1 MSKNV
6 IKNRQNLSYVL
17 YLYHILWY
25 YILILTKSTEKV
37 GAFMEWV
44 TLIAACLA
52 CVLAAAALIVVI
64 KNKRQP
70 ADVEVK
76 RDIIDELRTTRG
88 ELSAQVQNSSK
99 NNFETLAELQRSVG
113 QKQDVRISELSTSL
127 IESQR
132 ALRQSVIE
140 AMNLMNDRIKAF
152 SEQNEQ
158 KLENIRKSTNE
169 SIKLMIEE
177 NSKKLDE
184 MRNTV
189 DEKLQKTLEE
199 RLQRSFSTVSEQLEK
214 VYQGLGEMK
223 TVAADVGDLK
233 KVLSNVKTRGTLG
246 EYQLGAILEQLL
258 SPEQYDANVAT
269 IKGSSDRV
277 EYAIR
282 LPGDG
287 EEFIYLPIDA
297 KFPADA
303 YQQLLDAKDKGDVEA
318 ADAAG
323 KLLETRIRNN
333 AKDIKSKYVS
343 PPDTTD
349 FGILFLPFEGLYAE
363 VVQRGL
369 VEVLQRESKIMI
381 AGPTTMAALLNSL
394 QMGFRTLAIKKHT
407 SEVWNA
413 LAAVKSEFE
422 KFGTVL
428 KKTQERLDQARGELE
443 NLVGTRTRKIQ
454 LRLDAMTK
462 LGTKD
467 DAIDFERAVAMIE
480 GEDSASTENNL

>member
-1 MSKNV
+1 METTA
-6 IKNRQNLSYVL
+6 
-17 YLYHILWY
+17 
-25 YILILTKSTEKV
+25 LITLAAAC
-37 GAFMEWV
+37 GAFVMS
-44 TLIAACLA
+44 
-52 CVLAAAALIVVI
+52 AAALIAVI
-64 KNKRQP
+64 AGRKKGDSSELR
-70 ADVEVK
+70 
-76 RDIIDELRTTRG
+76 RDISDEIRAAKA
-88 ELSAQVQNSSK
+88 ELASQVQTSSK
-99 NNFETLAELQRSVG
+99 NSFDTLAQLQRSVG
-113 QKQDVRISELSTSL
+113 QNQDARIGELSKN
-127 IESQR
+127 IVESQR
-132 ALRQSVIE
+132 ALRQTVTDALNI
-140 AMNLMNDRIKAF
+140 MNERIAVF
-152 SEQNEQ
+152 SQQNEQ
-158 KLENIRKSTNE
+158 KLEAIRKSTND
-169 SIKLMIEE
+169 SIRLMMEE
-177 NSKKLDE
+177 NGKKLDE
-184 MRNTV
+184 MRSTV

-199 RLQRSFSTVSEQLEK
+199 RLQRSFTTVSEQLEK

-246 EYQLGAILEQLL
+246 EYQLGAILEQVL

-269 IKGSSDRV
+269 VKGSTDRV
-277 EYAIR
+277 EYAIK

-303 YQQLLDAKDKGDVEA
+303 YQQLLDAREKGDA
-318 ADAAG
+318 AEIEAAG
-323 KLLETRIRNN
+323 KLLETRMRNN
-333 AKDIKSKYVS
+333 AKDIKSKYVQ
-343 PPDTTD
+343 PPYTTD

-428 KKTQERLDQARGELE
+428 KKTQDRLDQARSELE
-443 NLVGTRTRKIQ
+443 ALVGTRTRKIQ

-462 LGTKD
+462 LGSPED
-467 DAIDFERAVAMIE
+467 DGIDFQSAVALIE
-480 GEDSASTENNL
+480 GDNENDE

>member
-1 MSKNV
+1 
-6 IKNRQNLSYVL
+6 
-17 YLYHILWY
+17 
-25 YILILTKSTEKV
+25 
-37 GAFMEWV
+37 
-44 TLIAACLA
+44 
-52 CVLAAAALIVVI
+52 
-64 KNKRQP
+64 
-70 ADVEVK
+70 
-76 RDIIDELRTTRG
+76 
-88 ELSAQVQNSSK
+88 
-99 NNFETLAELQRSVG
+99 
-113 QKQDVRISELSTSL
+113 
-127 IESQR
+127 
-132 ALRQSVIE
+132 
-140 AMNLMNDRIKAF
+140 MNLMNDRIKAF

-199 RLQRSFSTVSEQLEK
+199 RLQRSFSSVSEQLEK

-269 IKGSSDRV
+269 IKGSTERV

-303 YQQLLDAKDKGDVEA
+303 YQQLLDARDKGDVEA

-333 AKDIKSKYVS
+333 AKDIKNKYVS
-343 PPDTTD
+343 PPGTTD

>member
-1 MSKNV
+1 METTA
-6 IKNRQNLSYVL
+6 
-17 YLYHILWY
+17 
-25 YILILTKSTEKV
+25 LITLAAAC
-37 GAFMEWV
+37 GAFVMS
-44 TLIAACLA
+44 
-52 CVLAAAALIVVI
+52 AAALIAVI
-64 KNKRQP
+64 AGRKKGDSSELR
-70 ADVEVK
+70 
-76 RDIIDELRTTRG
+76 RDISDEIRAAKA
-88 ELSAQVQNSSK
+88 ELASQVQTSSK
-99 NNFETLAELQRSVG
+99 NSFDTLAQLQRSVG
-113 QKQDVRISELSTSL
+113 QNQDARIGELSKN
-127 IESQR
+127 IVESQR
-132 ALRQSVIE
+132 ALRQTVTDALNI
-140 AMNLMNDRIKAF
+140 MNERIAVF
-152 SEQNEQ
+152 SQQNEQ
-158 KLENIRKSTNE
+158 KLEAIRKSTND
-169 SIKLMIEE
+169 SIRLMMEE
-177 NSKKLDE
+177 NGKKLDE
-184 MRNTV
+184 MRSTV

-199 RLQRSFSTVSEQLEK
+199 RLQRSFTTVSEQLEK

-246 EYQLGAILEQLL
+246 EYQLGAILEQVL

-269 IKGSSDRV
+269 VKGSTDRV
-277 EYAIR
+277 EYAIK

-303 YQQLLDAKDKGDVEA
+303 YQQLLDAREKGDA
-318 ADAAG
+318 AEIEAAG
-323 KLLETRIRNN
+323 KLLETRMRNN
-333 AKDIKSKYVS
+333 AKDIKNKYVQ
-343 PPDTTD
+343 PPYTTD

-428 KKTQERLDQARGELE
+428 KKTQDRLDQARSELE
-443 NLVGTRTRKIQ
+443 ALVGTRTRKIQ

-462 LGTKD
+462 LGSPED
-467 DAIDFERAVAMIE
+467 DGIDFQSAVALIE
-480 GEDSASTENNL
+480 GDNENDE

>member
-1 MSKNV
+1 METIAV
-6 IKNRQNLSYVL
+6 I
-17 YLYHILWY
+17 
-25 YILILTKSTEKV
+25 
-37 GAFMEWV
+37 
-44 TLIAACLA
+44 TLIVA
-52 CVLAAAALIVVI
+52 CVSCVLSACAFIAAFSGRKKGGDQEL
-64 KNKRQP
+64 
-70 ADVEVK
+70 K
-76 RDIIDELRTTRG
+76 RDIIDELRTTRS
-88 ELSAQVQNSSK
+88 ELSVQTQTASK
-99 NNFETLAELQRSVG
+99 NSFETIAELQRSVA
-113 QKQDVRISELSTSL
+113 QKQDVRISELSTNL

-132 ALRQSVIE
+132 ALRQSVANSMSE
-140 AMNLMNDRIKAF
+140 MNERIRAF
-152 SEQNEQ
+152 SEQNEK
-158 KLENIRKSTNE
+158 KLEGIRASTNE
-169 SIKLMIEE
+169 SIRLMIEE
-177 NSKKLDE
+177 NGKKLDE

-199 RLQRSFSTVSEQLEK
+199 RLQRSFSAVSEQLEK

-246 EYQLGAILEQLL
+246 EYQLGAILEQVL

-269 IKGSSDRV
+269 VSGSSDRV

-287 EEFIYLPIDA
+287 EEFVYLPIDA
-297 KFPADA
+297 KFPADI
-303 YQQLLDAKDKGDVEA
+303 YQQLLDAREKGD
-318 ADAAG
+318 ADAAEAAG
-323 KLLETRIRNN
+323 KQLESRIRSE
-333 AKDIKSKYVS
+333 AKSINSKYVS
-343 PPDTTD
+343 PPATTD

-413 LAAVKSEFE
+413 LAEVKTEFG
-422 KFGTVL
+422 KFGSVL

-443 NLVGTRTRKIQ
+443 SLVGTRTRKIQ

-462 LGTKD
+462 LGTSE
-467 DAIDFERAVAMIE
+467 DAVDFGRAVALIE
-480 GEDSASTENNL
+480 GDDPAGD

>member
-1 MSKNV
+1 
-6 IKNRQNLSYVL
+6 
-17 YLYHILWY
+17 
-25 YILILTKSTEKV
+25 
-37 GAFMEWV
+37 MEIII
-44 TLIAACLA
+44 LIAACLA
-52 CVLAAAALIVVI
+52 CVLSAAALIAVI
-64 KNKRQP
+64 RNRKQP
-70 ADVEVK
+70 ADAEIK
-76 RDIIDELRTTRG
+76 RDIIDELRTTRS
-88 ELSAQVQNSSK
+88 ELSLQLQNSSK
-99 NNFETLAELQRSVG
+99 NSFEALSELQRSVG
-113 QKQDVRISELSTSL
+113 AKQDVRINELSTSL

-140 AMNLMNDRIKAF
+140 ALNLMNDRIKAF
-152 SEQNEQ
+152 SEQNET

-169 SIKLMIEE
+169 SIKLMIDE
-177 NSKKLDE
+177 NGKKLDE

-199 RLQRSFSTVSEQLEK
+199 RLQRSFASVSEQLEK

-246 EYQLGAILEQLL
+246 EYQLGAILEQVL
-258 SPEQYDANVAT
+258 SPEQYDADVAT
-269 IKGSSDRV
+269 VKGSTERV

-287 EEFIYLPIDA
+287 DEFVYLPIDA

-303 YQQLLDAKDKGDVEA
+303 YQQLIEARERGDVEGTE
-318 ADAAG
+318 AAG
-323 KLLETRIRNN
+323 KQLEARIKSN
-333 AKDIKSKYVS
+333 AKDIKNKYVS
-343 PPDTTD
+343 PPFTTD

-413 LAAVKSEFE
+413 LAAVKVEFE
-422 KFGTVL
+422 KFGAVL
-428 KKTQERLDQARGELE
+428 KKTQDRLDQARTELE
-443 NLVGTRTRKIQ
+443 TLVGTRTRKIQ

-462 LGTKD
+462 LGGND
-467 DAIDFERAVAMIE
+467 EALDFEHAVAIIE
-480 GEDSASTENNL
+480 GDDQQTE

>member
-1 MSKNV
+1 
-6 IKNRQNLSYVL
+6 
-17 YLYHILWY
+17 
-25 YILILTKSTEKV
+25 
-37 GAFMEWV
+37 MEIII
-44 TLIAACLA
+44 LIAACLA
-52 CVLAAAALIVVI
+52 CVLSAAALIAVI
-64 KNKRQP
+64 RSRKQP
-70 ADVEVK
+70 ADAEIK
-76 RDIIDELRTTRG
+76 RDIIDELRTTRS
-88 ELSAQVQNSSK
+88 ELSLQLQNSSK
-99 NNFETLAELQRSVG
+99 NSFEALSELQRSVG
-113 QKQDVRISELSTSL
+113 AKQDVRINELSTSL

-140 AMNLMNDRIKAF
+140 ALNLMNDRIKAF
-152 SEQNEQ
+152 SEQNET

-169 SIKLMIEE
+169 SIKLMIDE
-177 NSKKLDE
+177 NGKKLDE

-199 RLQRSFSTVSEQLEK
+199 RLQRSFASVSEQLEK

-246 EYQLGAILEQLL
+246 EYQLGAILEQVL
-258 SPEQYDANVAT
+258 SPEQYDADVAT
-269 IKGSSDRV
+269 VKGSTERV

-287 EEFIYLPIDA
+287 DEFVYLPIDA

-303 YQQLLDAKDKGDVEA
+303 YQQLIEARERGDVEGTE
-318 ADAAG
+318 AAG
-323 KLLETRIRNN
+323 KQLEARIKSN
-333 AKDIKSKYVS
+333 AKDIKNKYVS
-343 PPDTTD
+343 PPFTTD

-413 LAAVKSEFE
+413 LAAVKVEFE
-422 KFGTVL
+422 KFGAVL
-428 KKTQERLDQARGELE
+428 KKTQDRLDQARTELE
-443 NLVGTRTRKIQ
+443 TLVGTRTRKIQ

-462 LGTKD
+462 LGGND
-467 DAIDFERAVAMIE
+467 EALDFEHAVAIIE
-480 GEDSASTENNL
+480 GDDQQTE

>member
-1 MSKNV
+1 MSIV
-6 IKNRQNLSYVL
+6 EI
-17 YLYHILWY
+17 I
-25 YILILTKSTEKV
+25 
-37 GAFMEWV
+37 

-52 CVLAAAALIVVI
+52 CVLSACAFIAVLAAK
-64 KNKRQP
+64 KNN
-70 ADVEVK
+70 DNSELK
-76 RDIIDELRTTRG
+76 RDIIDELRTTRT
-88 ELSAQVQNSSK
+88 ELSAQTQNSSK
-99 NNFETLAELQRSVG
+99 NGFDTMAEVQRTIAD
-113 QKQDVRISELSTSL
+113 KQNVRISELSTNL

-132 ALRQSVIE
+132 ALRQTVTSALSE
-140 AMNLMNDRIKAF
+140 MNERIRAF
-152 SEQNEQ
+152 SEQNEK
-158 KLENIRKSTNE
+158 KLEGIRTSTNE
-169 SIKLMIEE
+169 SIRLMIEE
-177 NSKKLDE
+177 NGKKLDE

-199 RLQRSFSTVSEQLEK
+199 RLQRSFSSVSEQLEK

-269 IKGSSDRV
+269 VKGSSERV

-287 EEFIYLPIDA
+287 EKFVYLPIDA
-297 KFPADA
+297 KFPADV
-303 YQQLLDAKDKGDVEA
+303 YQQLLEARDNGDAEA
-318 ADAAG
+318 AEAAG

-333 AKDIKSKYVS
+333 AKDIKAKYVS

-428 KKTQERLDQARGELE
+428 KKTQDRLDQARSELE
-443 NLVGTRTRKIQ
+443 ALVGTRTRKIQ

-462 LGTKD
+462 LGSKD
-467 DAIDFERAVAMIE
+467 DSIDFERAVALIE
-480 GEDSASTENNL
+480 GDETAGE

>member
-1 MSKNV
+1 MD
-6 IKNRQNLSYVL
+6 I
-17 YLYHILWY
+17 IA
-25 YILILTKSTEKV
+25 II
-37 GAFMEWV
+37 
-44 TLIAACLA
+44 TLIVACLA
-52 CVLAAAALIVVI
+52 CVLSACAFIAARSAGKKGDDAEL
-64 KNKRQP
+64 
-70 ADVEVK
+70 K
-76 RDIIDELRTTRG
+76 RDIIDELRTTRT
-88 ELSAQVQNSSK
+88 ELSVQTQNSSK
-99 NNFETLAELQRSVG
+99 NGFDTVAETQRAIAE
-113 QKQDVRISELSTSL
+113 KQDVRISELSTTL
-127 IESQR
+127 LESQR
-132 ALRQSVIE
+132 ALRQSVT
-140 AMNLMNDRIKAF
+140 AMLSEMNERIRAF
-152 SEQNEQ
+152 SEQNEK
-158 KLENIRKSTNE
+158 KLEGIRTSTNE
-169 SIKLMIEE
+169 SIRLMIEE
-177 NSKKLDE
+177 NGKKLDE

-246 EYQLGAILEQLL
+246 EYQLGAILEQVL
-258 SPEQYDANVAT
+258 SPEQYDADVAT
-269 IKGSSDRV
+269 IRGSSDRV

-287 EEFIYLPIDA
+287 EEFVYLPIDA
-297 KFPADA
+297 KFPADI
-303 YQQLLDAKDKGDVEA
+303 YQQLIDARENGDADA

-323 KLLETRIRNN
+323 KLLESRIKSN
-333 AKDIKSKYVS
+333 AKDIKNKYVS

-428 KKTQERLDQARGELE
+428 KKTQDRLDQARSELE
-443 NLVGTRTRKIQ
+443 ALVGTRTRKIQ

-462 LGTKD
+462 LGSNED
-467 DAIDFERAVAMIE
+467 SIDFERAVALIE
-480 GEDSASTENNL
+480 GDDPAGE

>member
-1 MSKNV
+1 
-6 IKNRQNLSYVL
+6 
-17 YLYHILWY
+17 
-25 YILILTKSTEKV
+25 
-37 GAFMEWV
+37 
-44 TLIAACLA
+44 
-52 CVLAAAALIVVI
+52 
-64 KNKRQP
+64 
-70 ADVEVK
+70 
-76 RDIIDELRTTRG
+76 
-88 ELSAQVQNSSK
+88 
-99 NNFETLAELQRSVG
+99 
-113 QKQDVRISELSTSL
+113 
-127 IESQR
+127 
-132 ALRQSVIE
+132 
-140 AMNLMNDRIKAF
+140 MNLMNDRIKAF

-407 SEVWNA
+407 SE
-413 LAAVKSEFE
+413 
-422 KFGTVL
+422 
-428 KKTQERLDQARGELE
+428 
-443 NLVGTRTRKIQ
+443 
-454 LRLDAMTK
+454 
-462 LGTKD
+462 
-467 DAIDFERAVAMIE
+467 
-480 GEDSASTENNL
+480 

>member
-1 MSKNV
+1 
-6 IKNRQNLSYVL
+6 
-17 YLYHILWY
+17 
-25 YILILTKSTEKV
+25 
-37 GAFMEWV
+37 MELV

-52 CVLAAAALIVVI
+52 CLLAAASLIVAVNG
-64 KNKRQP
+64 KKRS
-70 ADVEVK
+70 ADPEIK
-76 RDIIDELRTTRG
+76 RDIIDELRTTRT

-99 NNFETLAELQRSVG
+99 NNFETLAELQRTVG

-140 AMNLMNDRIKAF
+140 SLNLMNDRIKAF
-152 SEQNEQ
+152 SEENEK
-158 KLENIRKSTNE
+158 KLESIRVSTAE
-169 SIKLMIEE
+169 SIRLMIEE
-177 NSKKLDE
+177 NGKKLDQ
-184 MRNTV
+184 MRSTV

-199 RLQRSFSTVSEQLEK
+199 RLQRSFSAVSEQLEK
-214 VYQGLGEMK
+214 VYKGLGEMK

-246 EYQLGAILEQLL
+246 EYQLGAILEQVL
-258 SPEQYDANVAT
+258 SSEQYDANVAT
-269 IKGSSDRV
+269 IKGSTERV

-287 EEFIYLPIDA
+287 EEIVYLPIDA
-297 KFPADA
+297 KFPADV
-303 YQQLLDAKDKGDVEA
+303 YQQLLDARERGDSEA
-318 ADAAG
+318 AEAAG
-323 KLLETRIRNN
+323 KLLETRIRKN
-333 AKDIKSKYVS
+333 AKDIKAKYVS

-413 LAAVKSEFE
+413 LAAVKTEFE

-428 KKTQERLDQARGELE
+428 KKTQDRLDQAREELE
-443 NLVGTRTRKIQ
+443 ALVGTRTRKIQ
-454 LRLDAMTK
+454 MKLDAMTK
-462 LGTKD
+462 LGEKD
-467 DAIDFERAVAMIE
+467 DSIGFERAVALIDGDD
-480 GEDSASTENNL
+480 GEDK

>member
-1 MSKNV
+1 METTA
-6 IKNRQNLSYVL
+6 
-17 YLYHILWY
+17 
-25 YILILTKSTEKV
+25 LITLAAAC
-37 GAFMEWV
+37 GAFVMS
-44 TLIAACLA
+44 
-52 CVLAAAALIVVI
+52 AAALIAVI
-64 KNKRQP
+64 AGRKKGDSSELR
-70 ADVEVK
+70 
-76 RDIIDELRTTRG
+76 RDISDEIRAAKA
-88 ELSAQVQNSSK
+88 ELASQVETSSK
-99 NNFETLAELQRSVG
+99 NSFDTLAQLQRSVG
-113 QKQDVRISELSTSL
+113 QNQDARIGELSKN
-127 IESQR
+127 IVESQR
-132 ALRQSVIE
+132 ALRQTVTDALNI
-140 AMNLMNDRIKAF
+140 MNERIAAF
-152 SEQNEQ
+152 SQQNEQ
-158 KLENIRKSTNE
+158 KLEAIRKSTND
-169 SIKLMIEE
+169 SIRLMMEE

-184 MRNTV
+184 MRSTV

-199 RLQRSFSTVSEQLEK
+199 RLQRSFTTVSEQLEK

-246 EYQLGAILEQLL
+246 EYQLGAILEQVL

-269 IKGSSDRV
+269 VKGSTDRV
-277 EYAIR
+277 EYAIK

-303 YQQLLDAKDKGDVEA
+303 YQQLLDAREKGDA
-318 ADAAG
+318 AEIEAAG
-323 KLLETRIRNN
+323 KLLEARMRNN
-333 AKDIKSKYVS
+333 AKDIKSKYVQ
-343 PPDTTD
+343 PPYTTD

-428 KKTQERLDQARGELE
+428 KKTQDRLDQARSELE
-443 NLVGTRTRKIQ
+443 ALVGTRTRKIQ

-462 LGTKD
+462 LGSPED
-467 DAIDFERAVAMIE
+467 DGIDFQSAVALIE
-480 GEDSASTENNL
+480 GDNENDE